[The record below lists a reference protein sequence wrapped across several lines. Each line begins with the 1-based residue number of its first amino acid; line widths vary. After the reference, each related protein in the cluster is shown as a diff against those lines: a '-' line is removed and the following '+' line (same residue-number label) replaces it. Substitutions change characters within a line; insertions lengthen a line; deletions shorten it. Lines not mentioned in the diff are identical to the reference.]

1 MTDEQPKWNDGLHF
15 LMNQANGDS
24 LRWFPNAMN
33 VPFLA
38 LALGGEVGEV
48 QNIVKKVMRG
58 STTIDEVKEHLAVEI
73 VDVLIYLVNLMGC
86 EEFKDVN
93 WMDVW
98 YEKRAFN
105 EERFGQ

>member
-1 MTDEQPKWNDGLHF
+1 
-15 LMNQANGDS
+15 MNQATEDS
-24 LRWFPNAMN
+24 KRWFPSSMN

-58 STTIDEVKEHLAVEI
+58 STYIEEVREHLSEEI

-86 EEFKDVN
+86 EEFEDVD
-93 WMDVW
+93 WMNVW
-98 YEKRAFN
+98 YKKRAFN
-105 EERFGQ
+105 EARFGVKRK